1 MRHLVTNC
9 ACLPSGDKAHVST
22 ILGIAQL
29 HRWAHLIRTREAV
42 FGHDGVVRGV
52 EDEGRHIDTAHVLF
66 A

>member
-1 MRHLVTNC
+1 MRHLVTHC
-9 ACLPSGDKAHVST
+9 ACLPSGDKADVST

-29 HRWAHLIRTREAV
+29 HRWTHFIRTREAV
-42 FGHDGVVRGV
+42 LRHDGVVRGV